1 MTEELK
7 ELLGE
12 DGSRVYK
19 EVEKALQGGNARTK
33 SAASVGAALLAA
45 HAATWAERVSRAT
58 GKPFTAQDYMKSVT
72 IDADGTVQEGAL
84 NALRSGVDLDEKVA
98 VVDVS
103 DALPRKK
110 MSNKD
115 MLHFIR
121 GLIQQ
126 HNAIASADKQAI
138 FSILPKDV
146 RHITYSSNKRST
158 ASERKAREASLLSI
172 ESLVENAV
180 LIESIPNR
188 KKKKKPNV
196 RSYHRFYVPIRIDEK
211 LHTVRIVAEEQNGVV
226 TLNPTDVNIYD
237 VIIEK
242 KTPRPLAGISPVIGT
257 AGDPSVISIREML
270 AGVKDADGKT
280 YYQQAW
286 HGAAKKF
293 DTFSLDYVGTGD
305 GGSAHAHGL
314 YFAKERSF
322 AESYRGEDG
331 ALLEV
336 EIPDDEYLLKE
347 NAYFKEQSPS
357 VQQALREIA
366 EGWGEVERGEKSV
379 DEALAGKSGRDLY
392 FKVMEEVG
400 EFARKEKCM
409 RDDGTFFYI
418 CSDPLEGTEARVSEH
433 FSKHGVKGVSLTD
446 YGDPG
451 FVIFDPQDAE
461 ILARYQKSRG
471 RIQGQFSVLQEGS
484 RLVSFFEAA
493 DESTFLHETA
503 HIFYDDLARLAPF
516 DEETAEDLAEVDAWA
531 SWYEGAAKEYEDT
544 PWAMEF
550 AARERAIEDAGRGR

>member
-1 MTEELK
+1 MRIGTELK
-7 ELLGE
+7 
-12 DGSRVYK
+12 
-19 EVEKALQGGNARTK
+19 
-33 SAASVGAALLAA
+33 
-45 HAATWAERVSRAT
+45 
-58 GKPFTAQDYMKSVT
+58 T
-72 IDADGTVQEGAL
+72 IQ
-84 NALRSGVDLDEKVA
+84 
-98 VVDVS
+98 
-103 DALPRKK
+103 
-110 MSNKD
+110 
-115 MLHFIR
+115 I
-121 GLIQQ
+121 I
-126 HNAIASADKQAI
+126 
-138 FSILPKDV
+138 
-146 RHITYSSNKRST
+146 
-158 ASERKAREASLLSI
+158 
-172 ESLVENAV
+172 
-180 LIESIPNR
+180 
-188 KKKKKPNV
+188 
-196 RSYHRFYVPIRIDEK
+196 
-211 LHTVRIVAEEQNGVV
+211 AEEQEGVI
-226 TLNPTDVNIYD
+226 TLRPTDVNVYD
-237 VIIEK
+237 VLLEDVHTNK
-242 KTPRPLAGISPVIGT
+242 GGSVATSTGISP
-257 AGDPSVISIREML
+257 AGRPDNASSDAITIREML

-293 DTFSLDYVGTGD
+293 DAFSLDYVGTGD

-433 FSKHGVKGVSLTD
+433 FSKHGVKGISFND

-461 ILARYQKSRG
+461 ILARYQESLG
-471 RIQGQFSVLQEGS
+471 QIQGQFSVLQEGS
-484 RLVSFFEAA
+484 RLVSLFEAA

>member
-1 MTEELK
+1 MTGELK

-12 DGSRVYK
+12 DGSRVCK
-19 EVEKALQGGNARTK
+19 EVEKALQGGNARAK
-33 SAASVGAALLAA
+33 SAASVGAAILAA

-115 MLHFIR
+115 ILHFIR
-121 GLIQQ
+121 GLVQQ

-158 ASERKAREASLLSI
+158 TSERKAREASLLSI

-188 KKKKKPNV
+188 KKKKKPDV

-242 KTPRPLAGISPVIGT
+242 KTPRPLAGISSVIGT

-270 AGVKDADGKT
+270 AGVKGADGKT

-293 DTFSLDYVGTGD
+293 DAFSLDYVGTGD

-418 CSDPLEGTEARVSEH
+418 RSDPLEGTEARVSEH
-433 FSKHGVKGVSLTD
+433 FSKHGVKGVSFTD

-451 FVIFDPQDAE
+451 FVIFNPHDAE
-461 ILARYQKSRG
+461 ILARYQESRG

-484 RLVSFFEAA
+484 RLVSLFEAA

-531 SWYEGAAKEYEDT
+531 SWYEGAAKEYEEA
-544 PWAMEF
+544 AM
-550 AARERAIEDAGRGR
+550 AR

>member
-19 EVEKALQGGNARTK
+19 EVEKALQGGNARVK

-58 GKPFTAQDYMKSVT
+58 GKPFTAQDYMKSVM
-72 IDADGTVQEGAL
+72 IEADGTVREGAL
-84 NALRSGVDLDEKVA
+84 NALRSGVDLDERVK
-98 VVDVS
+98 VVDIS
-103 DALPRKK
+103 HAIPKK
-110 MSNKD
+110 GMSNREIKD
-115 MLHFIR
+115 FLSELTRKQLLSVTEDNLAAIR
-121 GLIQQ
+121 VL
-126 HNAIASADKQAI
+126 A
-138 FSILPKDV
+138 KDI
-146 RHITYSSNKRST
+146 RHLTYSSKKGID
-158 ASERKAREASLLSI
+158 RKSRRIRNSALLSL
-172 ESLVENAV
+172 EELTQNAI

-188 KKKKKPNV
+188 KKGRKPNV
-196 RSYHRFYVPIRIDEK
+196 RAYHRLYVPVRIGTELK
-211 LHTVRIVAEEQNGVV
+211 TIRIVAEEQEGVI
-226 TLNPTDVNIYD
+226 TLMPTDVNVYD
-237 VIIEK
+237 VLLEDVHTNK
-242 KTPRPLAGISPVIGT
+242 GGSAATSTGISP
-257 AGDPSVISIREML
+257 AGRPDNASSDTISIREML

-293 DTFSLDYVGTGD
+293 DAFSLDYVGTGD

-433 FSKHGVKGVSLTD
+433 FSKHGVKGVSFTD

-461 ILARYQKSRG
+461 IIARYQKSLG

-484 RLVSFFEAA
+484 RLVSLFEAA

-531 SWYEGAAKEYEDT
+531 SWYEGAAKEYEEA
-544 PWAMEF
+544 AM
-550 AARERAIEDAGRGR
+550 AR